1 MARSHE
7 LGIELE
13 SLAHESNPYPP
24 VLPECEHKSILNIY
38 SLSKPD
44 SFVIAF
50 ISAQPPRS
58 QKPNFKIYE
67 KEKTVEPCEVTEAV
81 GQDDVIFSGEV
92 KIISKKRFVSNI
104 AQTIPRLE
112 KIKKD
117 SKIPDYVCQKIAE
130 AMSLLK
136 MDLNRVEVG
145 ESLPEGSRVVI
156 GFPGKGL
163 GKRPN
168 IHATKKNNK
177 KCRTFEAAKDSRDQG
192 DEMINVEVGHI
203 DNQPP
208 HTESPPI
215 LNETIHDETPPTS
228 PQNIQA
234 FQERETIKHD
244 TMGRDMT
251 DIIPDPEPKVS
262 SSANFQ
268 GIFLSRMEEFGDIL
282 NYHSNITQQ
291 SWKRGLD
298 NINRIYKN

>member
-1 MARSHE
+1 MPQTLKSSTEFHEQITSAPDSGSEISDMVSSHE
-7 LGIELE
+7 LGIEVE
-13 SLAHESNPYPP
+13 SLAHET
-24 VLPECEHKSILNIY
+24 
-38 SLSKPD
+38 
-44 SFVIAF
+44 
-50 ISAQPPRS
+50 QPPSS

-67 KEKTVEPCEVTEAV
+67 NEKTVEPCAPTEDS
-81 GQDDVIFSGEV
+81 GQDDVICGGEV
-92 KIISKKRFVSNI
+92 AIISKEEFVSNI

-112 KIKKD
+112 KVQNDI
-117 SKIPDYVCQKIAE
+117 KIPDYVRQNIAE

-136 MDLNRVEVG
+136 MHLN
-145 ESLPEGSRVVI
+145 
-156 GFPGKGL
+156 GKGL

-168 IHATKKNNK
+168 IHATKKTNK
-177 KCRTFEAAKDSRDQG
+177 KCRTFEATKDSRDQG
-192 DEMINVEVGHI
+192 DEMINHEVGHY

-215 LNETIHDETPPTS
+215 LNETIYFENPPAS

-244 TMGRDMT
+244 TMGQDMT

-268 GIFLSRMEEFGDIL
+268 GIFLSCMEEFAGIL

-291 SWKRGLD
+291 
-298 NINRIYKN
+298 